1 MSGPPTPLRPE
12 QLGLLR
18 EELERALSRLE
29 RSMKTSRRA
38 ARPVK
43 LDQSSV
49 GRLSRIDALQNQSM
63 TTSLQERE
71 QQKLAL
77 LSEALERMEAG
88 RYGSCT
94 GCGGPIAFER
104 LLLFPEART
113 CASCAS

>member
-1 MSGPPTPLRPE
+1 MTSPPTPLGDG
-12 QLGLLR
+12 QLALLR
-18 EELERALSRLE
+18 EELERALAKLE

-49 GRLSRIDALQNQSM
+49 GRLSRMDALQNQSM
-63 TTSLQERE
+63 TKGLQERE

-88 RYGSCT
+88 TYGSCT
-94 GCGGPIAFER
+94 GCAEPIGFER
-104 LLLFPEART
+104 LMLFPEART
-113 CASCAS
+113 CAACAS